1 MSRSRYAKP
10 LRYQIR
16 RDVLD
21 FIAEQGYQPGDQLPS
36 ELELSDRL
44 EVSRFS
50 LREAIHLL
58 EEERIIST
66 RHGTGRF
73 LLSKPSDLSIDLTNL
88 QSVTELLTAY
98 SIPSVNELL
107 KVERQPANPEY
118 AGALSLELGKPVVVI
133 SRLRYAEKI
142 PVIYSLDILAES
154 ILPEA
159 WSEADF
165 SGSLFDYLREKCS
178 IRLDH
183 SQTKVRAV
191 MLDPEDTPFAN
202 ELDAPWILLEQVI
215 FSQLDIPIVYSKDF
229 HRGDYI
235 SFNVRRI
242 RR

>member
-1 MSRSRYAKP
+1 M
-10 LRYQIR
+10 
-16 RDVLD
+16 
-21 FIAEQGYQPGDQLPS
+21 
-36 ELELSDRL
+36 
-44 EVSRFS
+44 
-50 LREAIHLL
+50 
-58 EEERIIST
+58 
-66 RHGTGRF
+66 
-73 LLSKPSDLSIDLTNL
+73 
-88 QSVTELLTAY
+88 
-98 SIPSVNELL
+98 
-107 KVERQPANPEY
+107 ERQPANPEY
-118 AGALSLELGKPVVVI
+118 AGALSLELGQPVVVI

-142 PVIYSLDILAES
+142 PVIYSLDILAEN

-165 SGSLFDYLREKCS
+165 SGSLFDYLRENCS

-183 SQTKVRAV
+183 SQTTVRAV

-215 FSQLDIPIVYSKDF
+215 FSQLDIPAVYSKDF